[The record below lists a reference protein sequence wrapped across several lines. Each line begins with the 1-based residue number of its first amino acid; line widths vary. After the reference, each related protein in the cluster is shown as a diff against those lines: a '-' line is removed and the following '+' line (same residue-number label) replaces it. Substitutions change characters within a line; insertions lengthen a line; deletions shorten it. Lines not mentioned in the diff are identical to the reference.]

1 MTLQPPRTVDLFVNG
16 RWQPPQAGRYE
27 PATSPV
33 TGELIG
39 QVAQGDRADA
49 AAAVQAATAGLGRW
63 ASATAFERARA
74 LHRVVLLMPAFE
86 AAAGRAGPG
95 AHPRPGQAAARRG
108 LPGSRWRPD
117 RLLARRGR
125 GRAAPGWRDPAL
137 ADSPGA
143 RVLIERRP
151 LGVVAVITPWNWL
164 RHTMPAA
171 GHRAGST
178 LAAGNI
184 TVVWTPAPT
193 TSVCSAV
200 LMDAIAD
207 ADVPPGTV
215 AFLPG
220 PGPVVG
226 DEIAGH
232 PGVAAVAFVG
242 STQTGLSVARRAAG
256 KAQLLEMGNNG
267 PLVVMDDADL
277 DRAVAGT
284 LVGAYLCAGQSC
296 TAAERVLVHERIHDA
311 FVGSAGRR
319 GRQGGRAGRPVRPAD
334 HHGVSAEQRRRRR
347 QDRLATWPTRLA
359 RGADL
364 IAGMRRRGRP
374 GGRRPFTGSP
384 PCSTTSSPGTSV
396 VAREVM
402 ILRAGHRAGSSRSPS
417 LQDAITLTD
426 DLPYGLMAAIYTA
439 DAGTGLRYA
448 DAVRA
453 AWVNVNES
461 SNYWETHLPFGGG
474 GGSAS
479 GVGRVGGRYAM
490 EALSQVRTV
499 VLSGLV

>member
-1 MTLQPPRTVDLFVNG
+1 MAGMNVPRTVDLFLNG

-27 PATSPV
+27 EATSPV
-33 TGELIG
+33 TGEQIG

-49 AAAVQAATAGLGRW
+49 AAAVQAAIAARGTW
-63 ASATAFERARA
+63 ASATPFERARV
-74 LHRVVLLMPAFE
+74 LHRVAD
-86 AAAGRAGPG
+86 AC
-95 AHPRPGQAAARRG
+95 QRR
-108 LPGSRWRPD
+108 RD
-117 RLLARRGR
+117 ELARALTLDQGKPLQAEAYPEVDDLI
-125 GRAAPGWRDPAL
+125 GYWHDAAEDVLRLDGAIPPSRL
-137 ADSPGA
+137 PGA

-151 LGVVAVITPWNWL
+151 LGVVAVITPWNWPY
-164 RHTMPAA
+164 TMPAQVIA
-171 GHRAGST
+171 PA
-178 LAAGNI
+178 LAAGN
-184 TVVWTPAPT
+184 TVVWTPAPS

-200 LMDAIAD
+200 LMDAITD
-207 ADVPPGTV
+207 ADLPPGVV

-267 PLVVMDDADL
+267 PLVIMDDADL

-296 TAAERVLVHERIHDA
+296 TAAERILVHERIHDP
-311 FVGSAGRR
+311 FVAALAAAVAKEVVLGDPFDPQTTMG
-319 GRQGGRAGRPVRPAD
+319 PLNNAD
-334 HHGVSAEQRRRRR
+334 VAAKTARHVA
-347 QDRLATWPTRLA
+347 DALA

-364 IAGMRRRGRP
+364 IT
-374 GGRRPFTGSP
+374 GGALENGHPTRLYWQPTVLDNVPRDA
-384 PCSTTSSPGTSV
+384 V
-396 VAREVM
+396 VAREETFGPVAP
-402 ILRAGHRAGSSRSPS
+402 IITVAS
-417 LQDAITLTD
+417 LEDAITLTD
-426 DLPYGLMAAIYTA
+426 DLPYGLMASIYTA

-453 AWVNVNES
+453 AWVNINES

-499 VLSGLV
+499 VLSGLT

>member
-1 MTLQPPRTVDLFVNG
+1 MTLQPPRTVDLFVSGN
-16 RWQPPQAGRYE
+16 WQPPRAGQYE

-39 QVAQGDRADA
+39 HVAQGDRADA
-49 AAAVQAATAGLGRW
+49 GAAVQAAAAALGGW
-63 ASATAFERARA
+63 AAATAFERARA
-74 LHRVVLLMPAFE
+74 LHRVAD
-86 AAAGRAGPG
+86 AC
-95 AHPRPGQAAARRG
+95 QRR
-108 LPGSRWRPD
+108 RD
-117 RLLARRGR
+117 ELARALTLDQGKPLHAEAYPEVDDLI
-125 GRAAPGWRDPAL
+125 GYWRDAAEDVLRLDGAIPPSRL
-137 ADSPGA
+137 PGA

-151 LGVVAVITPWNWL
+151 LGVVAVITPWNWPY
-164 RHTMPAA
+164 TMPAQVIA
-171 GHRAGST
+171 PA
-178 LAAGNI
+178 LAAGN
-184 TVVWTPAPT
+184 TVVWAPAPS

-200 LMDAIAD
+200 LVDAIAD
-207 ADVPPGTV
+207 AGLPPGTV

-277 DRAVAGT
+277 HRAVAGAIA
-284 LVGAYLCAGQSC
+284 GAYLCSGQSC
-296 TAAERVLVHERIHDA
+296 TAAERILVHERVHDT
-311 FVGSAGRR
+311 FVEALAAAVGKEVVLGDPFDPRTTM
-319 GRQGGRAGRPVRPAD
+319 GPLNNAD
-334 HHGVSAEQRRRRR
+334 VAAKTARHVA
-347 QDRLATWPTRLA
+347 DALA

-364 IAGMRRRGRP
+364 ITGGAAEPGRP
-374 GGRRPFTGSP
+374 TALYWQPTVLDNVPRDA
-384 PCSTTSSPGTSV
+384 V
-396 VAREVM
+396 VAREETFGPVAPV
-402 ILRAGHRAGSSRSPS
+402 IAVTS
-417 LQDAITLTD
+417 LEDAITLTD
-426 DLPYGLMAAIYTA
+426 DLPYGLMASIYTA

-490 EALSQVRTV
+490 EALTQVRTV
-499 VLSGLV
+499 VLSGLA

>member
-1 MTLQPPRTVDLFVNG
+1 MTPQPPRTVDLFVNG
-16 RWQPPQAGRYE
+16 RWQPPRAGRYE

-49 AAAVQAATAGLGRW
+49 GAAVQAAAGALGRW
-63 ASATAFERARA
+63 AGATAFERARA
-74 LHRVVLLMPAFE
+74 LHRVAD
-86 AAAGRAGPG
+86 AC
-95 AHPRPGQAAARRG
+95 QRR
-108 LPGSRWRPD
+108 RD
-117 RLLARRGR
+117 ELARALTLDQGKPLHAEAYPEVDDLI
-125 GRAAPGWRDPAL
+125 GYWRDAAEDVLRLDGAVPPSRL
-137 ADSPGA
+137 PGA
-143 RVLIERRP
+143 RVFIERRP
-151 LGVVAVITPWNWL
+151 LGVVAVITPWNWPY
-164 RHTMPAA
+164 TMPAQVIA
-171 GHRAGST
+171 PA
-178 LAAGNI
+178 LAAGN
-184 TVVWTPAPT
+184 TVVWVPAPS

-200 LMDAIAD
+200 LADAIAD
-207 ADVPPGTV
+207 AGLPPGAV

-256 KAQLLEMGNNG
+256 KTQLLEMGNNG

-284 LVGAYLCAGQSC
+284 LVGAYLCSGQSC
-296 TAAERVLVHERIHDA
+296 TAAERVLVHERVHDA
-311 FVGSAGRR
+311 FVEALAAAVAKEVVLGDPFDPQTTMG
-319 GRQGGRAGRPVRPAD
+319 PLNNAD
-334 HHGVSAEQRRRRR
+334 VAAKTARHVA
-347 QDRLATWPTRLA
+347 DALA
-359 RGADL
+359 RGAGL
-364 IAGMRRRGRP
+364 IAGGGPEPGRP
-374 GGRRPFTGSP
+374 TALYWRPTVLDNVP
-384 PCSTTSSPGTSV
+384 RDAV
-396 VAREVM
+396 VAREETFGPVAPV
-402 ILRAGHRAGSSRSPS
+402 IVIAS
-417 LQDAITLTD
+417 LEDAITLTD
-426 DLPYGLMAAIYTA
+426 DLPYGLMASIYTA

-448 DAVRA
+448 EAVRA
-453 AWVNVNES
+453 AWVNINES

-499 VLSGLV
+499 VLSGLA